1 MTLLLPEKHLTTALD
16 KLKEGT
22 MRKRILLVLTVFLG
36 LNGMAQDP
44 VLMTVGDQ
52 KVTKSE
58 FEQIF
63 FKNYKKETVSKE
75 DLDEYMVLFKK
86 FKLKVLEAENRGMDE
101 EASFKKELDGYRKQL
116 VRPYMVDK
124 EMDQNLIDEAYERM
138 QTEVRASHIMVRCN
152 ENAPPADTL
161 IAYNK
166 AMKIRERILN
176 GQEFIKVAK
185 GKGGSEDPSAQQN
198 GGDLGFF
205 KAFDMVYPFEN
216 AVYALET
223 GDLSQPVRTRY
234 GYHIIKKTDER
245 EARGEVKV
253 AHILI
258 AADKANV
265 KEDKSEKK
273 IKEIYELL
281 KGGEDFASLAKK
293 YSDDKKYGANGGEL
307 PMFSTGKMIPEFEDV
322 SFGLKNNGDYSEPF
336 KTDFGWHIV
345 KKLDYKPVSSK
356 EDMLS
361 SLKAKVKRDTRSNK
375 SKSSFLVKLKKEY
388 DYAEYEDLDAVINH
402 VDSTIFEGKWEMPFV
417 DGVDLFSFAN
427 NHYTTEDF
435 MKFLENKQRKERVVP
450 IEDYVKNKYRT
461 YTENLISA
469 YEESQLENKYPEFK
483 ALMKEYREG
492 ILLFEIT
499 EEEVWG
505 KAQKDSAGLEAFY
518 QKHKHEFMWED
529 RVAANIFTCPTYD
542 LAKKTRKLLKKK
554 KSHKEVVEII
564 NKDSELN
571 VKRETGKF
579 EIANRIYLEGIKK
592 TGVSKVICDGDADL
606 CYVIDVEEILPAGPK
621 ALSEARGPIIAKYQN
636 ELEENWIAELQ
647 KKYPIKVNEDVLYSI
662 KK

>member
-1 MTLLLPEKHLTTALD
+1 MMLLLPEKHQTTALD
-16 KLKEGT
+16 KLKEGI
-22 MRKRILLVLTVFLG
+22 MRKRILLVLTAFLG
-36 LNGMAQDP
+36 LNTWAQDP

-86 FKLKVLEAENRGMDE
+86 FKLKVLEAENRGMDQ
-101 EASFKKELDGYRKQL
+101 EASFKKELEGYRKQL

-152 ENAPPADTL
+152 DNALPEDTL
-161 IAYNK
+161 VAYNK
-166 AMKIRERILN
+166 ALKIRERILN

-205 KAFDMVYPFEN
+205 KAFDMVYPFEC
-216 AVYALET
+216 AVYSMEV
-223 GDLSQPVRTRY
+223 GDLSMPVRTRY

-258 AADKANV
+258 AADKSAGR
-265 KEDKSEKK
+265 EDKSEKK
-273 IKEIYELL
+273 IREIYELL
-281 KGGEDFASLAKK
+281 KGGEDFGTLAKK
-293 YSDDKKYGANGGEL
+293 YSDDKKYGSNGGVL

-322 SFGLKNNGDYSEPF
+322 SFELENDGDYSEPF

-345 KKLDYKPVSSK
+345 KKLEYKPISSK
-356 EDMLS
+356 EEMLP
-361 SLKAKVKRDTRSNK
+361 SLKAKVKRDSRSNK

-388 DYAEYEDLDAVINH
+388 NFKEYGNLAGVITN
-402 VDSTIFEGKWEMPFV
+402 VDTSIFEGTWESNVIDSEP
-417 DGVDLFSFAN
+417 LFSFAGKE
-427 NHYTTEDF
+427 YSTADF
-435 MKFLENKQRKERVVP
+435 MTFLENKQRKERATD

-469 YEESQLENKYPEFK
+469 YEESQLEKKDPELN

-499 EEEVWG
+499 EQEVWG
-505 KAQKDSAGLEAFY
+505 KAQKDTAGLEAFY
-518 QKHKHEFMWED
+518 EKHKHEFMWED
-529 RVAANIFTCPTYD
+529 RIEGNIFTCPTYD

-564 NKDSELN
+564 NKESELN

-579 EIANRIYLEGIKK
+579 EVEDRSYLKGLKK
-592 TGVSKVICDGDADL
+592 RGVSKVICDEDTDL

-636 ELEENWIAELQ
+636 ELEENWIKELQ
-647 KKYPIKVNEDVLYSI
+647 AKYPIKVNEDVLYSI
-662 KK
+662 QK